1 MNMPNHHLAGRVV
14 IVTGAGSG
22 IRDPGSGIGR
32 ATAIAFA
39 QAGAHVLGV
48 GRREAN
54 LHQTARAHPPITAFV
69 ADICADGTPATVIN
83 EAIDRW
89 GRVDVLVNNAGATAI
104 IHWLRLLAPA
114 LRSYSPLMSPLRL
127 LARAALPYLRDV
139 HGSIV
144 NVSSTFGHRPLPGGS
159 HYAPSKSAIEMVT
172 QSCLMERC
180 KSSGNTYR
188 RQPMGRRENMRSRR
202 PASRARCSTT
212 ATHSAVGFSRAGCLR
227 A

>member
-1 MNMPNHHLAGRVV
+1 VHIPDH
-14 IVTGAGSG
+14 
-22 IRDPGSGIGR
+22 
-32 ATAIAFA
+32 
-39 QAGAHVLGV
+39 
-48 GRREAN
+48 
-54 LHQTARAHPPITAFV
+54 AFV
-69 ADICADGTPATVIN
+69 ADICAEGTPAAVVN

-89 GRVDVLVNNAGATAI
+89 GRVDVLVNNAGAAAI
-104 IHWLRLLAPA
+104 IPLAEITGTRIAELFA
-114 LRSYSPLMSPLRL
+114 LNVTAPSL
-127 LARAALPYLRDV
+127 LARPALPHLRDV

-159 HYAPSKSAIEMVT
+159 HYAASKSAIEMLT

-188 RQPMGRRENMRSRR
+188 RQPMGRRENMRSRPR
-202 PASRARCSTT
+202 ASRARCSTT